1 MRTILIAVI
10 LLAVTAGAAACGE
23 SGSGNDD
30 PTVVTGF
37 YPLAE
42 AVASVAT
49 ERIGVVNLTPPGV
62 EPHDLELT
70 TDEADRIEDA
80 DLVVLLGGGFQPALE
95 AAAERRDGPTVQI
108 LDELAVDGGGDPHIW
123 LDPTVMA
130 QIVEAVTAALIE
142 VFPGDSVSM
151 ERRSRVY
158 REDLLALA
166 GRYDETLDDCERRTF
181 VTAHAA
187 FGALAERFG
196 LTQESIAGLSPDE
209 EPDPRRLSQLTDL
222 VRDRGITT
230 VFSEELVSPEV
241 AETLAR
247 EAGVETDVLDPLEGL
262 SKARIAAGEGYITV
276 MERNLERLA
285 DALGCRQP

>member
-1 MRTILIAVI
+1 MRMILRHVVVAA
-10 LLAVTAGAAACGE
+10 LAAGAAACGG
-23 SGSGNDD
+23 SRSGNGG

-49 ERIGVVNLTPPGV
+49 QGIDVVNLTPPGV

-95 AAAERRDGPTVQI
+95 EAAERRDGPTLQI
-108 LDELAVDGGGDPHIW
+108 LDELGIDGGGDPHIW

-130 QIVEAVTAALIE
+130 QIVETVTVALGE
-142 VFPGDSVSM
+142 AFPDDRLSM
-151 ERRSRVY
+151 EDRSQVY
-158 REDLLALA
+158 RQDLLALA
-166 GRYDETLDDCERRTF
+166 VRYDETLDDCERRTF

-187 FGALAERFG
+187 FGVLADKYR
-196 LTQESIAGLSPDE
+196 LTQASIAGLSPEE
-209 EPDPRRLSQLTDL
+209 EPDPRRLSELADL
-222 VRDRGITT
+222 VREEGVTT
-230 VFSEELVSPEV
+230 VFTEELVSPEV

-247 EAGVETDVLDPLEGL
+247 EAGVETAVLDPLEGL
-262 SKARIAAGEGYITV
+262 SKERIQAGESYVTV